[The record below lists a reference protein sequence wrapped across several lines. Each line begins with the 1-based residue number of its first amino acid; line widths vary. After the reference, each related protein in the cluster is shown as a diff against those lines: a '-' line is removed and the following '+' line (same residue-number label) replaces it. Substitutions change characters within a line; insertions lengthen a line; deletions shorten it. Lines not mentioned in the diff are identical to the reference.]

1 MIEHIKPLPI
11 SEEMLGA
18 YLESNL
24 SLEEARNV
32 EQILQGNDELSAFVN
47 ELSMSDDLMSNNLM
61 EDIPSFGNDFNLP
74 EAPTEIET
82 YIEPHISPLGLESS
96 FADIAVCNMMPD
108 LTDDSDMIIND
119 NLTNTEVD
127 IDNISDIGMDINSEV
142 LPIDG
147 E

>member
-1 MIEHIKPLPI
+1 MIKHITPLPI

-18 YLESNL
+18 YLEGNL
-24 SLEEARNV
+24 AQHDAKYI
-32 EQILQGNDELSAFVN
+32 EQLLQGNDELSAFVEN
-47 ELSMSDDLMSNNLM
+47 LSVSDDLTSDYRM